1 VNLAADLPLDRIGA
15 ICRKYGVSELAV
27 FGSALRDD
35 FGPDSDVDFL
45 YVLSPDST
53 LGWEIVDLRD
63 ELRAAVG
70 RDVDIVRRSSTTASP
85 SSGRVPG
92 TGRRP
97 LNGPP
102 RVGAWSGSRRRR
114 SLPGRTGR

>member
-70 RDVDIVRRSSTTASP
+70 RDVDIVPKRFLH
-85 SSGRVPG
+85 RVI
-92 TGRRP
+92 RE
-97 LNGPP
+97 
-102 RVGAWSGSRRRR
+102 RVLAEARVVYADAA
-114 SLPGRTGR
+114 

>member
-1 VNLAADLPLDRIGA
+1 MPADLPLARIGE

-27 FGSALRDD
+27 FGSAVRDD
-35 FGPDSDVDFL
+35 FGPDSDIDFL

-70 RDVDIVRRSSTTASP
+70 RDVDIVPKRFLHWVIRD
-85 SSGRVPG
+85 RV
-92 TGRRP
+92 
-97 LNGPP
+97 LAEAQ
-102 RVGAWSGSRRRR
+102 VVYADAA
-114 SLPGRTGR
+114 

>member
-1 VNLAADLPLDRIGA
+1 MPADLPLARIGE

-27 FGSALRDD
+27 FGSAMRDD
-35 FGPDSDVDFL
+35 FGPDSDIDFL

-70 RDVDIVRRSSTTASP
+70 RDVDIVPKRFLHWVIRD
-85 SSGRVPG
+85 RV
-92 TGRRP
+92 
-97 LNGPP
+97 LAEAQ
-102 RVGAWSGSRRRR
+102 VVYADAA
-114 SLPGRTGR
+114 